1 MRISRKLAGAAS
13 LIAIASAFTFVQPS
27 HANDLVDFFQNTL
40 GVNVTNLRNPQSFA
54 RTHFQSKR
62 SEIEANISFALS
74 SGRINAAQAASLRA
88 ELAGLSNLQIA
99 YEADGYLSV
108 SEART
113 LSDKFAS
120 LDNRVDRFVATT
132 PGGWG
137 YGNRFGD
144 RFGNGFGGRFGDR
157 RFLSAVTSV
166 RSEISDLRN
175 RVETGK
181 LQRRLSIN
189 EYNLFKD
196 RLADQ
201 ERKLDRM
208 ARSNGRFDQR
218 EFDKMTDSL
227 RKLDSLIVS
236 ALRTPNYP
244 TAYGQGF
251 GGGYRGWN

>member
-54 RTHFQSKR
+54 RNHFQSKR
-62 SEIEANISFALS
+62 SEIEANIAFALS

-88 ELAGLSNLQIA
+88 ELTDLSNLQLS

-113 LSDKFAS
+113 LSDRFAS
-120 LDNRVDRFVATT
+120 LDNRVDRCVATT

-137 YGNRFGD
+137 WGYGNRFDD
-144 RFGNGFGGRFGDR
+144 RFGSRFGDR
-157 RFLSAVTSV
+157 RFISALNSV

-175 RVETGK
+175 KVENGK

-196 RLADQ
+196 RLEAQDK
-201 ERKLDRM
+201 KLDRM
-208 ARSNGRFDQR
+208 ARTNNRLDQR
-218 EFDKMTDSL
+218 ELERMNESL
-227 RKLDSLIVS
+227 RKLDSLITA

-244 TAYGQGF
+244 TAYGYGY
-251 GGGYRGWN
+251 GGYKGWY

>member
-1 MRISRKLAGAAS
+1 MRISKKLAGAAS

-74 SGRINAAQAASLRA
+74 SGRINASQAASLRA
-88 ELAGLSNLQIA
+88 ELAGLSNLQVA

-120 LDNRVDRFVATT
+120 LDNRVDRFVATA

-137 YGNRFGD
+137 YGN

-157 RFLSAVTSV
+157 RFMSAVTSV
-166 RSEISDLRN
+166 RSEISDMRN

-218 EFDKMTDSL
+218 EFEKITDSL
-227 RKLDSLIVS
+227 RKLDNLIVS

-251 GGGYRGWN
+251 GGFYRGWN